1 MIDINY
7 FEGKEPDCKR
17 EFIKKIKSKTEDILF
32 SVIERIPERLLP
44 SWLMKWMNRY
54 IDKRMAELQREQV
67 KINWDKTY
75 LEQAVNELRNK

>member
-7 FEGKEPDCKR
+7 FEVKEPDCKR
-17 EFIKKIKSKTEDILF
+17 EFIMKFKSKTEDILF
-32 SVIERIPERLLP
+32 SVIEWIPERLLP